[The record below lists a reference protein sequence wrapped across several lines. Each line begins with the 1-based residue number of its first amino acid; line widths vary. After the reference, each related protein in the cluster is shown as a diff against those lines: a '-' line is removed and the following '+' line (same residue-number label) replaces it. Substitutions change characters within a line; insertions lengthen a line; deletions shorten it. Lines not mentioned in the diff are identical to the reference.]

1 MNFGPYIYYAGKT
14 IGKAIEDSLNERGR
28 QIQASINQQEVE
40 IKSFEVELL
49 KTFDDAMNCMH
60 VDDGFIQL

>member
-14 IGKAIEDSLNERGR
+14 IGKAIQNSMNEHGR

-40 IKSFEVELL
+40 IEKFEAKLL
-49 KTFDDAMNCMH
+49 STFNDAIDRMNA
-60 VDDGFIQL
+60 DDGFIQL

>member
-1 MNFGPYIYYAGKT
+1 MNFGPYIYYAGKAM
-14 IGKAIEDSLNERGR
+14 KAIEDSLNERGR
-28 QIQASINQQEVE
+28 QIQSSINQQEVE

-49 KTFDDAMNCMH
+49 ETFDDAMNCMH